1 MVVRLAADEFIRQAT
16 SGRTRPI
23 LTLCESESEKPL
35 EVFCKV
41 SAGCLEGV
49 TSLAREVLASCLAA
63 DLNLPVPQ
71 PYLVE
76 ISSDLVSA
84 VTDIDMRHRL
94 QNSCAV
100 GFGSARVENQFSAW
114 TTGHRVTDAMLPSA
128 LGTILFDAAIQNSDR
143 RVSNPNCLVSGHDL
157 RLIDHELAFP
167 SSSQLLNPVAPW
179 KMGGTQ
185 WLCGVDGHIFCRDLK
200 LNQKRRLLN
209 FGPLRTL
216 WCSISDARLEGYRAI
231 IPQEWATALWAVDE
245 GLKQIQHARDNFDG
259 IIAEIGRVLNDQQA
273 SL

>member
-1 MVVRLAADEFIRQAT
+1 MIVRLAADEFIRQAT

-23 LTLCESESEKPL
+23 LTLCESETDKPL

-41 SAGCLEGV
+41 SAGCFEGV

-76 ISSDLVSA
+76 ISLDLVST

-114 TTGHRVTDAMLPSA
+114 TTGNRVTDAMLPSA
-128 LGTILFDAAIQNSDR
+128 LGTLLFDAIIQNSDR
-143 RVSNPNCLVSGHDL
+143 RLSNPNCLVAGDHL

-167 SSSQLLNPVAPW
+167 SSSQLLNRLAAW

-185 WLCGVDGHIFCRDLK
+185 WLCGADGHIFCRDLK

-209 FGPLRTL
+209 FGPLRAL
-216 WCSISDARLEGYRAI
+216 WSSISDTRLKEYRAV
-231 IPQEWATALWAVDE
+231 IPHEWATAIPAVDE
-245 GLKQIQHARDNFDG
+245 GLKQIQYARDNFDG
-259 IIAEIGRVLNDQQA
+259 IITEIRRVLK
-273 SL
+273 